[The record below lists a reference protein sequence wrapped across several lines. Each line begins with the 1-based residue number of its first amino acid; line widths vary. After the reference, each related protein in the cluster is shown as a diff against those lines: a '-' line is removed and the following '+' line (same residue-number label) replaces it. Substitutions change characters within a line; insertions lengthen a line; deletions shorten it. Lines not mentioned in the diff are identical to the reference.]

1 MDWNKDFFFPHAK
14 STAAPGQVW
23 LQGTAGHPHPLPAR
37 TSLTVREET
46 GGWASCLRLNASAC
60 TSLAKASHVP
70 SLSELE
76 TGSASTRLDSTE
88 LVSTATLQQMKM
100 LTGCT
105 IFWHGQT
112 IHTLSGGGGGKQG
125 PIKNVLLS
133 VCYTCTRTFKKPWK
147 YIQRKFN
154 SVFSGRVDSGF

>member
-1 MDWNKDFFFPHAK
+1 MELCQYCCIGQILLQLKHTHTHKNTRPTSVDWNKDFFFPHAK

-112 IHTLSGGGGGKQG
+112 IHTLSGGGGGSKA
-125 PIKNVLLS
+125 PLKT
-133 VCYTCTRTFKKPWK
+133 Y
-147 YIQRKFN
+147 Y
-154 SVFSGRVDSGF
+154 